1 LVDLRFSTGSAM
13 ATWCAN
19 KAKAWLS
26 EALKD
31 YLAVTRPS
39 RDFKTYLLSGP
50 KFDDFEIERD
60 LDTGRTIEF

>member
-1 LVDLRFSTGSAM
+1 M